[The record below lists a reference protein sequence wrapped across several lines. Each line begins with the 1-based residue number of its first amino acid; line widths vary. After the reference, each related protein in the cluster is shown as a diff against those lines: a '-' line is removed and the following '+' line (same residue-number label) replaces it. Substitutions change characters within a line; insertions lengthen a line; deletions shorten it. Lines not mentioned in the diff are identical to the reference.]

1 MIIVGEILTNRN
13 SIIIALFIFCT
24 GHFRLN
30 MASPIISNLVLSSGE
45 GNTAT
50 DESND
55 FVQVISFPKSH
66 IWIWIG
72 DQSGAQ
78 KNLSI
83 AMAPLQSKNN
93 CNIISSHILN
103 SANPDETSLHSKGLA
118 ERISKK
124 LDGKPVY
131 LSCTIN
137 TNALDNKF
145 LDNLEK
151 QIIRLIKTDPDIF
164 GM

>member
-1 MIIVGEILTNRN
+1 
-13 SIIIALFIFCT
+13 
-24 GHFRLN
+24 
-30 MASPIISNLVLSSGE
+30 MAPPIISNLVLSGE
-45 GNTAT
+45 GSTAT
-50 DESND
+50 DECNA

-72 DQSGAQ
+72 DQAGAQ

-103 SANPDETSLHSKGLA
+103 SANPDETSVHSKGLA

-131 LSCTIN
+131 LSCNFN
-137 TNALDNKF
+137 TNALDNQF

-151 QIIRLIKTDPDIF
+151 QIIRLIKTDPGIF
-164 GM
+164 GI